1 MVLYIHTIDVTLG
14 DLLKQP
20 DYAGCDY
27 EDGLENATM
36 QDHAET
42 TPRPRESN
50 KHIINGPNGPNDFSK
65 KIYKLSRIMH
75 SSYVPKISPK

>member
-1 MVLYIHTIDVTLG
+1 MVLYIHTIDATLG

-42 TPRPRESN
+42 TPRPR
-50 KHIINGPNGPNDFSK
+50 
-65 KIYKLSRIMH
+65 
-75 SSYVPKISPK
+75 